1 MLWRKL
7 IFEVSDSHL
16 FQRAQGGG
24 EWITFKKPE
33 MDKTPRMVAFCNL
46 VGTDIAPV
54 SKKLLGE
61 DCDW

>member
-1 MLWRKL
+1 MKINFW
-7 IFEVSDSHL
+7 
-16 FQRAQGGG
+16 G

-46 VGTDIAPV
+46 VVTDIAPV